1 MVVTFH
7 GQASGA
13 LSGCCAEPRLRPC
26 RRWRT
31 TPQLRLFPRPV
42 RPPSPRHPRGR
53 GRRSVVRAAR
63 TPPLAQAVGLCGSA
77 VPLGGVECAMCVP
90 LGGVEWCDISWQL
103 RICRLLCHSVAL
115 SARCACH
122 SVASSGAPVIQRS
135 SGAIKEVDGTGGQ
148 HGAAKGS
155 WPTREK

>member
-1 MVVTFH
+1 MVVIFH

-31 TPQLRLFPRPV
+31 TPQPRSSRDPYALHRRDTLV
-42 RPPSPRHPRGR
+42 GVAVAVSSGWLARHLPPGQW
-53 GRRSVVRAAR
+53 VCAAR
-63 TPPLAQAVGLCGSA
+63 P
-77 VPLGGVECAMCVP
+77 
-90 LGGVEWCDISWQL
+90 
-103 RICRLLCHSVAL
+103 CHSVVP

-122 SVASSGAPVIQRS
+122 SVASSGAPVIQRG

-148 HGAAKGS
+148 HGGQWQLAY
-155 WPTREK
+155 P